1 MGGRRA
7 TSLGEILGTGLGP
20 QKASFTRAI
29 GHKDPESIA
38 TSSAKLAAE
47 SDKIS
52 DILFY
57 ASKLTNFVLEHAK
70 SKKELNHEER
80 LRLARQEWS
89 RIKKEEGI
97 EDNPIITRAIVL
109 AAARAIGKRRKQ

>member
-7 TSLGEILGTGLGP
+7 TSLGEILGSGLGP

-47 SDKIS
+47 SDNIS
-52 DILFY
+52 DILYY
-57 ASKLTNFVLEHAK
+57 ASKLTAFVLEHSK
-70 SKKELNHEER
+70 SKKDLNYEER
-80 LRLARQEWS
+80 KRLAAQEWS
-89 RIKKEEGI
+89 RIKKVEGI
-97 EDNPIITRAIVL
+97 ENNPIVTRALVT
-109 AAARAIGKRRKQ
+109 AAAKAIGKGRK